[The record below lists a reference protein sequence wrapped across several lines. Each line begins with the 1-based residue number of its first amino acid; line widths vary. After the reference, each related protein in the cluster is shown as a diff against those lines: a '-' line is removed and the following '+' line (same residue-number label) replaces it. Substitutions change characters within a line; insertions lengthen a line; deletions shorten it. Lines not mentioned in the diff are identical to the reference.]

1 MVQEGTLRQV
11 QRRFLGFL
19 AVLCCQIIFCASTFA
34 AQQAGLKIIV
44 LTGNGEE
51 NVINEIPPQ
60 PFSVRVVDAANRP
73 VTGANVMFTA
83 PPTGPSGS
91 FPTGLTFNTISDEEG
106 RALGLLYRPNSVEG
120 SYTIQVRVEYQ
131 GESAMATVRQS
142 NVLVKKSKMS
152 SKRKY
157 VFVALAGAGAAIA
170 ATGLS
175 GGGGGGGNSGTSVRP
190 PTPTITFGGSSIGG
204 Q

>member
-1 MVQEGTLRQV
+1 MVQEGTLRQI
-11 QRRFLGFL
+11 QRRLLRFLP
-19 AVLCCQIIFCASTFA
+19 VLCFPLIFCVSTFA

-83 PPTGPSGS
+83 PSTGPSGS
-91 FPTGLTFNTISDEEG
+91 FPTGLTFNTITDEEG

-120 SYTIQVRVEYQ
+120 SYTIQVRAEYQ
-131 GESAMATVRQS
+131 GQSAMATVRQS
-142 NVLVKKSKMS
+142 NVLVQKSKMS

-157 VFVALAGAGAAIA
+157 VFIALAGAGAAIA

-175 GGGGGGGNSGTSVRP
+175 GGGSGNSGPPARP
-190 PTPTITFGGSSIGG
+190 SAPTITFGGSSIGG